1 MATINT
7 VLGEVDTTDLG
18 FTLTHEHVLTSAAG
32 IRQTYPEILDR
43 PAVIEEAVASIESA
57 YEEGVRTIVDM
68 TTFDL
73 GRDVEAMA
81 EVSRRSGVNIIPA
94 TGSHLAIPR
103 VFWTASPDSI
113 ARLYIREVEVGIEG
127 TGIKAG
133 VIKAASDKGGVTE
146 REEIILRAAART
158 HKHTGIP
165 ISTHTW
171 SPDRVGEQQV
181 RILEEEGVDLNRVYT
196 GHSNDDTDVDY
207 LLGLLEKG
215 VWVGL
220 DRYPGTQ
227 VPDTP
232 DWEQRTEIA
241 KRLIDAGYGHR
252 IMMSHDYSVPANKP
266 QKEEQEERRRLN
278 PDGYLFI
285 TRRVLPRLKELG
297 ASDEDIHQIMV
308 ENPRRFFDG
317 S

>member
-7 VLGEVDTTDLG
+7 VLGPVDTADLG

-32 IRQTYPEILDR
+32 IRHTHPELIDRQTIIRD
-43 PAVIEEAVASIESA
+43 ASSSLKEA

-73 GRDVEAMA
+73 GRDIEAMG
-81 EVSRRSGVNIIPA
+81 EVSARSGVNIIA
-94 TGSHLAIPR
+94 TTGSHLAIPR
-103 VFWTASPDSI
+103 VFWTAAPDTI
-113 ARLYIREVEVGIEG
+113 AQLYIREVEVGIEG
-127 TGIKAG
+127 TGIRAG

-146 REEIILRAAART
+146 REENILRAVART

-181 RILEEEGVDLNRVYT
+181 RILEEEGVDLSRVYI

-207 LLGLLEKG
+207 LLGLLEHG

-220 DRYPGTQ
+220 DRYPGSQIPGT
-227 VPDTP
+227 T
-232 DWEQRTEIA
+232 DWEQRTAIV
-241 KRLIDAGYGHR
+241 KRLIDAGYAHR
-252 IMMSHDYSVPANKP
+252 IMLSHDYSVPANRP
-266 QKEEQEERRRLN
+266 EIDVQKERRRLN
-278 PDGYLFI
+278 PDGYQFI

-297 ASDEDIHQIMV
+297 ASDEDIHRITV
-308 ENPRRFFDG
+308 ENPRRFLQGD
-317 S
+317 